1 MAASSPYFSIL
12 TKFNTAD
19 ASKIQ
24 FIIHTKYTP
33 TKVEHPQQTSFCR
46 PLMYL
51 KQSFSKHILFNLIL
65 FINHFNCFK
74 LSHHSGS
81 LSQTHAL
88 SQDTRRN
95 PCKASSTRRSAH
107 RSTKS
112 TQTLAQS
119 RSQAYRSLPKLRA
132 L

>member
-33 TKVEHPQQTSFCR
+33 TKVEHPQQTSFSR
-46 PLMYL
+46 PLMCL
-51 KQSFSKHILFNLIL
+51 KQSFSKHLIL
-65 FINHFNCFK
+65 FIKHLNGIK

-81 LSQTHAL
+81 QSQTHAL
-88 SQDTRRN
+88 SLDTRRIL
-95 PCKASSTRRSAH
+95 CKASNTKRSRH
-107 RSTKS
+107 RSIKPM
-112 TQTLAQS
+112 QTLGQS
-119 RSQAYRSLPKLRA
+119 RSQAYRSLPELKA